1 MQILF
6 KGEKCFVKGG
16 YETLGA
22 FLSQVDKSLLPLED
36 VVIKFNRGYYFDGTL
51 DISTMERGLIFDEKP
66 AFIFDL
72 GTGYSN
78 VHLNIEQVDEPE
90 TDDMGNIVQ
99 EKFVKKWKAD
109 VQRVKNPVSY
119 DKTVDAAIKDEFP
132 NGEEEAALRKGILN
146 KLDPDYVKLN
156 EFAESVKQSYL
167 KGYGE
172 Q

>member
-1 MQILF
+1 
-6 KGEKCFVKGG
+6 
-16 YETLGA
+16 
-22 FLSQVDKSLLPLED
+22 
-36 VVIKFNRGYYFDGTL
+36 
-51 DISTMERGLIFDEKP
+51 MERGLIFDEKP
-66 AFIFDL
+66 AFILDL

-90 TDDMGNIVQ
+90 MDSMGDIVQ
-99 EKFVKKWKAD
+99 GKFVKKWKAD

-132 NGEEEAALRKGILN
+132 YGEEEAALRKGILN
-146 KLDPDYVKLN
+146 KLDADYVKLN

>member
-1 MQILF
+1 MDKNGKIYVLKMDIKKF
-6 KGEKCFVKGG
+6 YPSVRHSVYKKAYSKDLKDRDALWLMN
-16 YETLGA
+16 TLNY
-22 FLSQVDKSLLPLED
+22 SN
-36 VVIKFNRGYYFDGTL
+36 I
-51 DISTMERGLIFDEKP
+51 
-66 AFIFDL
+66 

-167 KGYGE
+167 KGYGK

>member
-1 MQILF
+1 
-6 KGEKCFVKGG
+6 
-16 YETLGA
+16 
-22 FLSQVDKSLLPLED
+22 
-36 VVIKFNRGYYFDGTL
+36 
-51 DISTMERGLIFDEKP
+51 MERGLIFDEKP

-99 EKFVKKWKAD
+99 GKFVKKWKAD

-146 KLDPDYVKLN
+146 KLDADYVKLN
-156 EFAESVKQSYL
+156 EFVESVKQSYL